1 MSFSCPRS
9 VYRNLLFVVALLISA
24 VSVDAAGMPVRR
36 IVPGDVPNEY
46 IVSLQG
52 VPREKVDAAA
62 REIARKVDGQLVAVW
77 KDAVTA
83 FWIRVPA
90 ERAQQM
96 LRDGRVKSIEQNARV
111 YDAAVQVTGVS
122 SGTVQPT
129 PAGEYPSGFQ
139 PQPLWHLARI
149 SHRTR
154 GPLYYQYQNG
164 GTGVRAYT
172 IDGGALR
179 FHQEFVTVNTPAAGR
194 HVNPAE
200 SPRLLEETGSN
211 AIDATGGDDH
221 LPSTA
226 PHQDCGIATSFALTL
241 GPLGQLRY
249 ASEYPWFM
257 PAGMTAKPD
266 HGTGVNSVLGGRNVG
281 VAKDVTLVPVK
292 TLACN
297 GTGSIAAAIHGINW
311 ILEQERNYADSHD
324 GARRP
329 AVASFSTYRFLGFG
343 ASEPTSDLLIYEA
356 AIESLV
362 AYGIPVFASANNS
375 VQDACLLTPSRLSR
389 RGGFGHVMT
398 VGGLAKGSD
407 RQWRD
412 PYTLTNG
419 SNYGPCVDIIAPA
432 EDIPVARS
440 SGWSA
445 YRPQIADNF
454 QSSSGT
460 SYSAPAVAALAAR
473 MFAEDPALV
482 SQLKTNPAAVSKEI
496 YDRLVGAATVLG
508 ETNGADLNAPLGP
521 NSPNRIAYMGAIGLV
536 SQPQSHDFVSGET
549 SYPLSVSVPGDAT
562 VCGYDWY
569 ETDSPDYAASQ
580 TLMQTDSSN
589 LRTSTYPA
597 PRPTFPARKWYWV
610 RVKTCQADEFAD
622 SAMAALSVG
631 CAVITQQPASAWIQE
646 GASAT
651 LSIDVQATASLKVTW
666 YRGVRG
672 NIGQP
677 VSGPSTNLTF
687 TTPDA
692 GEYWARVTTS
702 GASPCT
708 IDSDVAQVR
717 SCVPPRP
724 FAAETDR
731 ELKLGVNGVGWRI
744 EFNDPTKVPANITS
758 KHLYMYENGAWQLR
772 ASDWQAGLPSFST
785 STATETRKYKIVLD
799 NACGFV
805 ESQEITAPQRCV
817 GATARVPL
825 SSVTSVHAGDA
836 VILTQLDPQ
845 DTYTWLIIPDGGVA
859 RTETTDG
866 DRFTDYPTTH
876 TTYKTILNVCGETTT
891 SSAGVTVSVR
901 PLITTQPPANVLKN
915 YESAGVA
922 IHADGADPAGLS
934 VTYQWY
940 DGETQ
945 SKITDMP
952 GATTA
957 YLGARRGGTYFLR
970 VTSSKGTTLS
980 TDTKYAT
987 VTETCSKPRRRAIR
1001 FTSSGTPGGNLTI
1014 PAGSVLTLKVD
1025 DYQDGTTFQW
1035 FEGTSYTDESKL
1047 VGTTATVLVTPL
1059 HSTSYWAKMTMSCGT
1074 ASESETTDPFNVLV
1088 QCTPEIQG
1096 QPQSVTKPMT
1106 AAGTTVTSMANVIAA
1121 GTGPFVYQW
1130 YEINADN
1137 SRTAVAGQNT
1147 STYTWSYAVPA
1158 TQPQSVQKRVQVDI
1172 TACDTTV
1179 SSDIATL
1186 TVVKTTPQH
1195 IFTYGDS
1202 GFVYGPGDS
1211 QRLYVTMEPQP
1222 SATDVYTYEWFEDD
1236 GSAVGR
1242 KLGTTN
1248 TEILVATSSIAT
1260 YWARITGTHTVAEAS
1275 YTEVTVSPK
1284 MYIWRYGTCQ
1294 LPELKVSQ
1302 NYQVIPAGTSPAVTF
1317 VAVCDWPDVTLQWFK
1332 GQSGDTREP
1341 MPSDSGKPNQ
1351 LTVSSGVTLPYW
1363 VRASLECGA
1372 FQDSPALTF
1381 SRSDCSPVLIDQ
1393 NIASVDVA
1401 YGGSATLSVTPIMAP
1416 RPSYTWYEGPGQ
1428 GSIAPGSGSSSL
1440 TLNNVIMSGRYWVK
1454 VRNLDCSISSDSYLA
1469 MVRVASCPSMTPP
1482 VWQTEVW
1489 TDIVTAK
1496 TLTATTAGASGYQW
1510 FLGEVGDDSQPIGGA
1525 TLDTYTTPLLSAPA
1539 KYWVRAYGSG
1549 CAIDSPTITVH
1560 ICEPPHVVTPINF
1573 TRNITPGQQV
1583 VFKVDVAG
1591 TDLSYQWYQ
1600 GAPGDTTTPIGQP
1613 VDRLEITPSATSEY
1627 WVRVTGKCGADGT
1640 DTRVYDISTFEASVC
1655 PSVQVPA
1662 AATTTVMMN
1671 ATTTLSIIASGSG
1684 LTYQWYKGEPGDRS
1698 QPLANG
1704 AAATVT
1710 TPPITGTTSFWCEVK
1725 SGNCSASS
1733 EAVVVGLCSEPT
1745 VQWSHGDKFV
1755 TKGEYVTFL
1764 AAAVHSTEQ
1773 PLYTF
1778 YKGNAGDVAGSTVAR
1793 AESSSYYFSAI
1804 VTETANYWVRARVDN
1819 CTADTTNITIS
1830 VCIPKITTQPAAGSI
1845 TSGASYPLSV
1855 VSDIPPVNGYQWY
1868 IGDTGVTTNPVAG
1881 GTTASITV
1889 TPTTDTKYWV
1899 QVKGCGATK
1908 ADSTAA
1914 LVSVCTKPLI
1924 SSSTPSYWVTKGTPA
1939 PLLVSTSAGN
1949 NLTYRWYHGVT
1960 GNTATQ
1966 VGTNASFSES
1976 PADTTQ
1982 YWARVSN
1989 GCGSA
1994 DTPTITISVCAPPA
2008 ITVQP
2013 ISQPVF
2019 SGKSATLSVTA
2030 TEATSTPMT
2039 YQWYLGTPGSGTA
2052 ISGAT
2057 ANTYTTGPLT
2067 ANTSYWVRVTAGTC
2081 ATDSDAAM
2089 VSMCAYNE
2097 VFSGP
2102 SDRDIAI
2109 GQTTRLQVSPISP
2122 LPDQVRWYRGVQGD
2136 KTTLISSNTYVD
2148 VNPTATTQ
2156 YWGEFTGGGCTA
2168 KTRTV
2173 TAFVSI
2179 PTITTQPVNTL
2190 TNGNTAATLTV
2201 AANTVGVTYQWYAG
2215 TSGSGTA
2222 IAGEI
2227 APSYTTPVNAAGT
2240 TASYWVKVTGSH
2252 GATVNSNTAVVTWCN
2267 PASITSAPA
2276 SRNITRGASTW
2287 LSVNATGTNLQYAW
2301 YRGTTGVETS
2311 PLGTGS
2317 ISNGGATSSLSVSP
2331 TNPEKYWVKVTS
2343 ACGSVNSP
2351 TVNVDVCVSPTINT
2365 QPMNQTT
2372 FSGTSATLTVAAT
2385 AGTALPLSY
2394 QWYDAA
2400 TNQPVAGA
2408 TSASFTTPSLTAETT
2423 YFVRVTSGVCTTDSD
2438 IVTVSMCAYGATTN
2452 APSDVNIYAGQ
2463 AIALKVTRTPAAEA
2477 TNWYRGVSGDRTYL
2491 IGTSSQVTVAPTVT
2505 TQYWGE
2511 FTYGDCTS
2519 IGRTV
2524 TLNVCVAKITTQPAS
2539 ATIARYATK
2548 TLSVTA
2554 TSAASYQWYA
2564 GAGSGTPITG
2574 ATSYTY
2580 TTPSLSATTSYW
2592 VRVTGS
2598 CGSAADSN
2606 LATVTVN

>member
-1 MSFSCPRS
+1 
-9 VYRNLLFVVALLISA
+9 
-24 VSVDAAGMPVRR
+24 
-36 IVPGDVPNEY
+36 
-46 IVSLQG
+46 
-52 VPREKVDAAA
+52 
-62 REIARKVDGQLVAVW
+62 
-77 KDAVTA
+77 
-83 FWIRVPA
+83 
-90 ERAQQM
+90 
-96 LRDGRVKSIEQNARV
+96 VK
-111 YDAAVQVTGVS
+111 VTG
-122 SGTVQPT
+122 T
-129 PAGEYPSGFQ
+129 
-139 PQPLWHLARI
+139 H
-149 SHRTR
+149 
-154 GPLYYQYQNG
+154 
-164 GTGVRAYT
+164 
-172 IDGGALR
+172 
-179 FHQEFVTVNTPAAGR
+179 
-194 HVNPAE
+194 
-200 SPRLLEETGSN
+200 ETEPN
-211 AIDATGGDDH
+211 A
-221 LPSTA
+221 
-226 PHQDCGIATSFALTL
+226 
-241 GPLGQLRY
+241 
-249 ASEYPWFM
+249 
-257 PAGMTAKPD
+257 
-266 HGTGVNSVLGGRNVG
+266 
-281 VAKDVTLVPVK
+281 
-292 TLACN
+292 
-297 GTGSIAAAIHGINW
+297 
-311 ILEQERNYADSHD
+311 
-324 GARRP
+324 
-329 AVASFSTYRFLGFG
+329 
-343 ASEPTSDLLIYEA
+343 
-356 AIESLV
+356 
-362 AYGIPVFASANNS
+362 
-375 VQDACLLTPSRLSR
+375 
-389 RGGFGHVMT
+389 
-398 VGGLAKGSD
+398 
-407 RQWRD
+407 
-412 PYTLTNG
+412 
-419 SNYGPCVDIIAPA
+419 
-432 EDIPVARS
+432 
-440 SGWSA
+440 
-445 YRPQIADNF
+445 
-454 QSSSGT
+454 
-460 SYSAPAVAALAAR
+460 
-473 MFAEDPALV
+473 
-482 SQLKTNPAAVSKEI
+482 
-496 YDRLVGAATVLG
+496 
-508 ETNGADLNAPLGP
+508 
-521 NSPNRIAYMGAIGLV
+521 
-536 SQPQSHDFVSGET
+536 
-549 SYPLSVSVPGDAT
+549 
-562 VCGYDWY
+562 
-569 ETDSPDYAASQ
+569 
-580 TLMQTDSSN
+580 
-589 LRTSTYPA
+589 
-597 PRPTFPARKWYWV
+597 
-610 RVKTCQADEFAD
+610 
-622 SAMAALSVG
+622 
-631 CAVITQQPASAWIQE
+631 
-646 GASAT
+646 
-651 LSIDVQATASLKVTW
+651 
-666 YRGVRG
+666 
-672 NIGQP
+672 
-677 VSGPSTNLTF
+677 
-687 TTPDA
+687 
-692 GEYWARVTTS
+692 
-702 GASPCT
+702 
-708 IDSDVAQVR
+708 
-717 SCVPPRP
+717 
-724 FAAETDR
+724 
-731 ELKLGVNGVGWRI
+731 
-744 EFNDPTKVPANITS
+744 
-758 KHLYMYENGAWQLR
+758 
-772 ASDWQAGLPSFST
+772 
-785 STATETRKYKIVLD
+785 
-799 NACGFV
+799 
-805 ESQEITAPQRCV
+805 
-817 GATARVPL
+817 
-825 SSVTSVHAGDA
+825 
-836 VILTQLDPQ
+836 
-845 DTYTWLIIPDGGVA
+845 
-859 RTETTDG
+859 
-866 DRFTDYPTTH
+866 
-876 TTYKTILNVCGETTT
+876 
-891 SSAGVTVSVR
+891 
-901 PLITTQPPANVLKN
+901 
-915 YESAGVA
+915 
-922 IHADGADPAGLS
+922 
-934 VTYQWY
+934 
-940 DGETQ
+940 
-945 SKITDMP
+945 
-952 GATTA
+952 
-957 YLGARRGGTYFLR
+957 
-970 VTSSKGTTLS
+970 
-980 TDTKYAT
+980 
-987 VTETCSKPRRRAIR
+987 
-1001 FTSSGTPGGNLTI
+1001 
-1014 PAGSVLTLKVD
+1014 
-1025 DYQDGTTFQW
+1025 
-1035 FEGTSYTDESKL
+1035 
-1047 VGTTATVLVTPL
+1047 
-1059 HSTSYWAKMTMSCGT
+1059 
-1074 ASESETTDPFNVLV
+1074 
-1088 QCTPEIQG
+1088 QG
-1096 QPQSVTKPMT
+1096 
-1106 AAGTTVTSMANVIAA
+1106 
-1121 GTGPFVYQW
+1121 
-1130 YEINADN
+1130 
-1137 SRTAVAGQNT
+1137 
-1147 STYTWSYAVPA
+1147 STYTE
-1158 TQPQSVQKRVQVDI
+1158 
-1172 TACDTTV
+1172 V
-1179 SSDIATL
+1179 SI
-1186 TVVKTTPQH
+1186 
-1195 IFTYGDS
+1195 
-1202 GFVYGPGDS
+1202 
-1211 QRLYVTMEPQP
+1211 
-1222 SATDVYTYEWFEDD
+1222 
-1236 GSAVGR
+1236 
-1242 KLGTTN
+1242 
-1248 TEILVATSSIAT
+1248 
-1260 YWARITGTHTVAEAS
+1260 
-1275 YTEVTVSPK
+1275 SPK
-1284 MYIWRYGTCQ
+1284 MYTWLYGNCQ
-1294 LPELKVSQ
+1294 LPAIKLSQ
-1302 NYQVIPAGTSPAVTF
+1302 SITTIPSGTSPDVTF
-1317 VAVCDWPDVTLQWFK
+1317 MAVCDWPDVSFQWYQ
-1332 GQSGDTREP
+1332 GLTGDTREP
-1341 MPSDSGKPNQ
+1341 VSGVAGKATQ
-1351 LTVSSGVTLPYW
+1351 LTVGSSAVRSYW
-1363 VRASLECGA
+1363 VRASSACGA
-1372 FQDSPALTF
+1372 TQDSATLTF
-1381 SRSDCSPVLIDQ
+1381 SRGACSPVLINQDV
-1393 NIASVDVA
+1393 ASVEVP
-1401 YGGSATLSVTPIMAP
+1401 YGGSTALYVDPLDVPRPGYSWYEEGSSTPIV
-1416 RPSYTWYEGPGQ
+1416 
-1428 GSIAPGSGSSSL
+1428 GSVEAKFAL
-1440 TLNNVIMSGRYWVK
+1440 TGVIESGRYYAK
-1454 VRNLDCSISSDSYLA
+1454 VRNLDCATSADTFVA
-1469 MVRVASCPSMTPP
+1469 TVRVASCPSLSAP

-1489 TDIVTAK
+1489 TDPVTAK
-1496 TLTATTAGASGYQW
+1496 TLNATTAGASGYQW
-1510 FLGEVGDDSQPIGGA
+1510 FTGEVGDDSHQIAGE
-1525 TLDTYTTPLLSAPA
+1525 TLATYTTPVLTAPT

-1549 CAIDSPTITVH
+1549 CNIDSPTITVNV
-1560 ICEPPHVVTPINF
+1560 CVPPGPAIPLFLNQSILSGQTVRFNIDAVGNTPSF
-1573 TRNITPGQQV
+1573 
-1583 VFKVDVAG
+1583 
-1591 TDLSYQWYQ
+1591 QWYV
-1600 GAPGDTTTPIGQP
+1600 GGTGDTTTPIGRP
-1613 VDRLEITPSATSEY
+1613 VDMLQVSPTSTTQY
-1627 WVRVTGKCGADGT
+1627 WVRVTGKCGVGGADA
-1640 DTRVYDISTFEASVC
+1640 RVYDSPTFTASVC
-1655 PSVQVPA
+1655 PVVQQPTA
-1662 AATTTVMMN
+1662 AKSAVMPN
-1671 ATTTLSIIASGSG
+1671 QTTTLSISATGTG
-1684 LTYQWYKGEPGDRS
+1684 LSFQWYRGNPGDKS
-1698 QPLANG
+1698 QPLASG
-1704 AAATVT
+1704 TTVT

-1725 SGNCSASS
+1725 SGNCSTSS

-1793 AESSSYYFSAI
+1793 AESNSYYFSAI

-1899 QVKGCGATK
+1899 RVKGCGATK

-1949 NLTYRWYHGVT
+1949 NLTYRWYRGVT

-2301 YRGTTGVETS
+2301 YRGTTGVETY

-2452 APSDVNIYAGQ
+2452 APGDVNIYAGQ

-2511 FTYGDCTS
+2511 FTYGGCTS